1 MLTMSTKYKFRNQEI
16 PHFVSFAVVDW
27 IDVFV
32 RNTYR
37 DILVDSIAYCQREK
51 GLIVYSWC
59 IMTSHVHM
67 IIGTKANPM
76 QDILRD
82 MKSYTSGQLKLAITE
97 NPQESRKEW
106 MLELMQRAGEE
117 NRNNRGFQFW
127 QQDNHPIELS
137 TNEMIDQRLDYIHN
151 NPVEAGFV
159 IHPED
164 YPYSSARDYSGEKG
178 YLDVVLIE

>member
-1 MLTMSTKYKFRNQEI
+1 MSTKYKFRNQEV
-16 PHFVSFAVVDW
+16 PHFVTFAAVHW

-37 DILVDSIAYCQREK
+37 DILIDSIAHCQREK
-51 GLIVYSWC
+51 GLIVYAWC

-67 IIGTKANPM
+67 IIGTQAKPM

-82 MKSYTSGQLKLAITE
+82 MKSFTSRQLKLAISQ

-106 MLELMQRAGEE
+106 ILALMQRAGEQ
-117 NRNNRGFQFW
+117 NGNNRDFQFW

-137 TNEMIDQRLDYIHN
+137 SNEMLDQRLDYIHN

-159 IHPED
+159 IHPEE

-178 YLDVVLIE
+178 YLDVTLIE